1 MSDIIDH
8 EEGFE
13 TKMEMESKFVE
24 LITSETRKEVI
35 VAVEK
40 DKKQSMDR
48 QFRMGKYE
56 NINPNWSAFFASVRD
71 HETIIEKY

>member
-56 NINPNWSAFFASVRD
+56 NINPNWSAFFACVRD
-71 HETIIEKY
+71 HDTITEKY

>member
-1 MSDIIDH
+1 MSNIIDH

-13 TKMEMESKFVE
+13 TKIEMESKFVE

-48 QFRMGKYE
+48 QF
-56 NINPNWSAFFASVRD
+56 
-71 HETIIEKY
+71 